1 MNWKVFM
8 AFFVS
13 AFLVSFP
20 QNIIGCGDRTDP
32 YDYYTSFFHQNLPEV
47 NGYKPFYYTGL
58 NFLYQ
63 EQEPAE
69 VSDLLAKEWAA
80 YCGQPVTAPD
90 AKIFVN
96 KFARTDINNL
106 YTHIEKNQAV
116 QIPDSVMRNKMS
128 GWFIQGKDLEAL
140 GYLLYAKQVEPY
152 VLGNSDS
159 WEPLVRDTVKMARLI
174 KNGQQ
179 LYGAAKKDFF
189 KLRYAY
195 QVVRLAHYSGH
206 YNDAVRF
213 YDSYISGNTTS
224 SLLQP
229 LSLALK
235 AGALFK
241 LGHTTEAAYLF
252 SKVFSNSIAKRL
264 SNYLGFKWS
273 VNAKTSRDAYLAFC
287 KNQEE
292 KADMLSLF
300 AMGST
305 DNELAAMKM
314 ICQLNPGAEQLEVLA
329 VREIN
334 KMEERFFTPAL
345 QKQKGGS
352 TFYYYWE
359 NENAN
364 KMLATEEKAT
374 KELSAFLHEVANNK
388 NVTNPGL
395 FETGAAYVAYMLKD
409 YATAKKYL
417 ASAQKMD
424 LTQKIKEQWTL
435 TNILVSIN
443 ETSQV
448 NSNFEEQLL
457 PSLQWI
463 ETRVKNEKKVGSD
476 IFEIAQWTKIY
487 RDLMSQIL
495 ATRYHQQGE
504 FHKEALCVGAAD
516 IIASPDTDWQYS
528 KGVDFMRNNLAIK
541 DLEKLYTLVT
551 SNKKS
556 KFETFLISRNSINQ
570 SLVSDFAGT
579 TYLRNYD
586 YANAI
591 EWFKKTTNKKLLTI
605 QKNPFIDLLYDQ
617 EEQLKIEAKFTTSKL
632 AFAESMLQLTQQVAT
647 DKINAAKTYYK
658 IANAM
663 YNMTYYGHTW
673 ELVAY
678 ERSGSDGYSIP
689 KDATSFQKEYYG
701 CFSAHAYFE
710 KAMNAAVDKNFKA
723 RCLFMIAKCSQKQI
737 QRPTYSDFNY
747 NYDQLEKAEKVY
759 WAKFRNNQYFPQLT
773 TDYSG
778 TEFYKAAY
786 NSCSFLRDFVKKK
799 K

>member
-32 YDYYTSFFHQNLPEV
+32 YDYYTSFFHQNLPDV

-63 EQEPAE
+63 DQEPAE

-80 YCGQPVTAPD
+80 YCGQPVTTPD

-106 YTHIEKNQAV
+106 YTHIEKNQPAP
-116 QIPDSVMRNKMS
+116 IPDSVLRNKMTE
-128 GWFIQGKDLEAL
+128 WFIQSKNLEAL
-140 GYLLYAKQVEPY
+140 GYLLYAKQVEPN

-159 WEPLVRDTVKMARLI
+159 WEPLVRDTGKMARLI

-195 QVVRLAHYSGH
+195 QLVRLAHYSGH

-213 YDSYISGNTTS
+213 YDNYISGNTCS

-241 LGHTTEAAYLF
+241 LGNTTEAAYLF
-252 SKVFSNSIAKRL
+252 SKAFSNSIAKKV

-273 VNAKTSRDAYLAFC
+273 INAKISRESYLAFC
-287 KNQEE
+287 KTREE

-305 DNELAAMKM
+305 DNELAAMKA
-314 ICQLNPGAEQLEVLA
+314 IYQLNPGGEQLEVLT

-334 KMEERFFTPAL
+334 KTEERFFTPAL

-352 TFYYYWE
+352 VFYYCWG
-359 NENAN
+359 NENAD
-364 KMLATEEKAT
+364 KMLTAEEKAT
-374 KELSAFLHEVANNK
+374 KELAAFLHEAASNK
-388 NVTNPGL
+388 NIKNAGL
-395 FETGAAYVAYMLKD
+395 FETGAAYIAYMLKD
-409 YATAKKYL
+409 YVTAKKYL
-417 ASAQKMD
+417 ASAQKME
-424 LTQKIKEQWTL
+424 LTQKIKDQWTL

-443 ETSQV
+443 ETNQI
-448 NSNFEEQLL
+448 NSAFEEQLL

-463 ETRVKNEKKVGSD
+463 ETRVKNEKKVESD
-476 IFEIAQWTKIY
+476 IFGIAQWTKIY
-487 RDLMSQIL
+487 RDLMSEIL
-495 ATRYHQQGE
+495 AKRYHQQGE

-516 IIASPDTDWQYS
+516 IIASPDTDWQYT
-528 KGVDFMRNNLAIK
+528 KGVDFMRNNLAVK
-541 DLEKLYTLVT
+541 EVEKLYALVT
-551 SNKKS
+551 SDKKS
-556 KFETFLISRNSINQ
+556 KFETFLINRNSINQ
-570 SLVSDFAGT
+570 SIVSDFAGT

-586 YANAI
+586 YADAV
-591 EWFKKTTNKKLLTI
+591 EWFKKTNNKKLLTI
-605 QKNPFIDLLYDQ
+605 KKNPFIDLVYDQ
-617 EEQLKIEAKFTTSKL
+617 EEQLKSEAKFSTTKL
-632 AFAESMLQLTQQVAT
+632 AFSESMLQLMQQSAA
-647 DKINAAKTYYK
+647 DKINASKNYYK

-673 ELVAY
+673 ELVEY

-689 KDATSFQKEYYG
+689 KNATNFQKEYYG
-701 CFSAHAYFE
+701 CFSALAYFE
-710 KAMNAAVDKNFKA
+710 KAMNASADKNFKA
-723 RCLFMIAKCSQKQI
+723 RCLFMMAKCSQKQI
-737 QRPTYSDFNY
+737 PRPVYSNFNY
-747 NYDQLEKAEKVY
+747 NYDQLEKAEKIY
-759 WAKFRNNQYFPQLT
+759 SSKFRNNRYFPQLT
-773 TDYSG
+773 ADYSN
-778 TEFYKAAY
+778 TEFYKTAY
-786 NSCSFLRDFVKKK
+786 NSCSFLRDFVKKNK
-799 K
+799 